1 MTRLRRNFDPS
12 FRLEIVRMITD
23 QGLSISHVSQTM
35 DIRVTAIR
43 RWMEQYEAEQQGQ
56 PGIGKPLT
64 AEQQH
69 IRQLEQENR
78 QLRSDVNVLKKASA
92 FFARELK

>member
-1 MTRLRRNFDPS
+1 MIRQRRNFDPS
-12 FRLEIVRMITD
+12 FKLEVVSIITE

-35 DIRVTAIR
+35 DIGVIAIR

-56 PGIGKPLT
+56 PVMGKPLT
-64 AEQQH
+64 AEKQR
-69 IRQLEQENR
+69 IRQLEQKNR
-78 QLRSDVNVLKKASA
+78 QLRSHVDVLKKASA

>member
-35 DIRVTAIR
+35 DIRVTAVSSGCKLI
-43 RWMEQYEAEQQGQ
+43 QAA
-56 PGIGKPLT
+56 I
-64 AEQQH
+64 
-69 IRQLEQENR
+69 EN
-78 QLRSDVNVLKKASA
+78 
-92 FFARELK
+92 

>member
-12 FRLEIVRMITD
+12 FRLEIVRMITE